1 MGTGGVWR
9 VVLPLCAC
17 LIACVSGEV
26 KVSWFIPGKEYARI
40 NPESVGE

>member
-17 LIACVSGEV
+17 LIAYVSGEV